1 MAQNRLDLW
10 LAQHIKKTLGALE
23 ELEIGDGLEGVARGL
38 AFQIGEALGVLER
51 SRVADEMK
59 NLPQEARAALRKFGV
74 RFGAYHL
81 YLPALLKPA
90 PRALAAQLW
99 TLKHGGLE
107 VVKGIDDVAH
117 LAASGRTSFPA
128 DQQINRGLYRAAGF
142 RVCGDRAVR
151 VDILERLA
159 DLIRPAIAYRP
170 GVTPGEPPAGAAD
183 GEGFVVTVTMTSL
196 AGCSGESFSSIL
208 KSLGYA
214 SESRPGPAI
223 TVPLLA
229 KAPTEPVKP
238 VTAEAAPEEA
248 ETQEA
253 ASTEGSEAA
262 PETAEAAT
270 ETVEASAEAVAVDS
284 AAEDVPAPTEAEAAA
299 EQTPPEEPS
308 EAAAEPVAEVVPEA
322 EVEAAATVVGD
333 AASAEAAEEA
343 SEEQAP
349 AEDAVPAE
357 PALIEIWRPQRH
369 PHGRR
374 REHGQEQNR
383 RHGGPRRHQ
392 GGPARPAGDSAPAEG
407 QVAEGQAT
415 EGAQAG
421 RDRPRRDDRR
431 PDGGKP
437 RFEGKREGGRRFE
450 GKRRDDQRGE
460 RPPQHEKRPP
470 REKQADPDSPFA
482 KLAALKAELE
492 AKGKKG

>member
-1 MAQNRLDLW
+1 MSRRL
-10 LAQHIKKTLGALE
+10 LGALDD
-23 ELEIGDGLEGVARGL
+23 LEIGDGLEGVARGI

-59 NLPQEARAALRKFGV
+59 TLPQEARAALRKFGV

-99 TLKHGGLE
+99 ALKHGGLE
-107 VVKGIDDVAH
+107 DVKGIDEVAH
-117 LAASGRTSFPA
+117 LAASGRTSFAA

-142 RVCGDRAVR
+142 RVCGERAVR

-183 GEGFVVTVTMTSL
+183 GDGFVVTVAMTSL
-196 AGCSGESFSSIL
+196 AGCSGESFCQHSQIAGLCQRTAARARRSPC
-208 KSLGYA
+208 
-214 SESRPGPAI
+214 RCWRRRR
-223 TVPLLA
+223 
-229 KAPTEPVKP
+229 TEPVKP
-238 VTAEAAPEEA
+238 VTAESASDEAVTEEA
-248 ETQEA
+248 AATEGGEA
-253 ASTEGSEAA
+253 ALES
-262 PETAEAAT
+262 AEAAT
-270 ETVEASAEAVAVDS
+270 EAVAVEAAAEDVAAPVEAEAVAEPAS
-284 AAEDVPAPTEAEAAA
+284 A
-299 EQTPPEEPS
+299 EEPS
-308 EAAAEPVAEVVPEA
+308 EPVAEAAPEA
-322 EVEAAATVVGD
+322 EAETVATVEGE
-333 AASAEAAEEA
+333 ATSAQEAAEEA
-343 SEEQAP
+343 TGEEQAP
-349 AEDAVPAE
+349 AEDAAPAE
-357 PALIEIWRPQRH
+357 PVLIEIWRPQRH

-374 REHGQEQNR
+374 REHGQDQNR

-392 GGPARPAGDSAPAEG
+392 GGPARPSGEPAPAEG
-407 QVAEGQAT
+407 QAVEGQAA

-431 PDGGKP
+431 PEGGKP

-450 GKRRDDQRGE
+450 GKFDGKRRDDQRGE

>member
-1 MAQNRLDLW
+1 
-10 LAQHIKKTLGALE
+10 
-23 ELEIGDGLEGVARGL
+23 
-38 AFQIGEALGVLER
+38 VLER

-107 VVKGIDDVAH
+107 VVKGIDEVAH

-170 GVTPGEPPAGAAD
+170 GVTPGEAPAGAAD

-208 KSLGYA
+208 KSLGYV

-238 VTAEAAPEEA
+238 VTAETAPEEA
-248 ETQEA
+248 LAEEA
-253 ASTEGSEAA
+253 VATEGGEAA
-262 PETAEAAT
+262 PEIAEAAPEAT
-270 ETVEASAEAVAVDS
+270 EPAVEAVAVEA
-284 AAEDVPAPTEAEAAA
+284 AAEDVAAPAEAEAAA
-299 EQTPPEEPS
+299 EQAATEGPSQEPSQEPS
-308 EAAAEPVAEVVPEA
+308 EAPAEPVAEAEPEA
-322 EVEAAATVVGD
+322 ESEVEAAAEG
-333 AASAEAAEEA
+333 EAATSEASEEA
-343 SEEQAP
+343 SAEEQAP
-349 AEDAVPAE
+349 AEDAAPAE
-357 PALIEIWRPQRH
+357 PVLIEIWRPQRH

-392 GGPARPAGDSAPAEG
+392 GGPARTSGETAPAAG
-407 QVAEGQAT
+407 LAVEGQAVEGQAA

-431 PDGGKP
+431 PEGGKP
-437 RFEGKREGGRRFE
+437 RFEGKRDGGRRFE
-450 GKRRDDQRGE
+450 AKFDGKRRDDQRGE